1 MEDEQFT
8 SGYDKRRNEMDEG
21 LIGLIG
27 AFGVVAVMV
36 LGILT
41 IMIPVTIY
49 LAQRYAHKCF
59 LEVKEANIR
68 LKTMNDNIQYLKTMN
83 EGIQYL
89 AEVEANK
96 LRGVA
101 GSPTLPSGE

>member
-59 LEVKEANIR
+59 LELQKANVR
-68 LKTMNDNIQYLKTMN
+68 LNTMN

-89 AEVEANK
+89 VEVEANK
-96 LRGVA
+96 LHEVK
-101 GSPTLPSGE
+101 GSTALPPGGE